1 MGSDLLVHAV
11 PRVLKEA
18 LVAWDHGTKTP
29 LPVRPKAQS
38 AAFTKTFNLAEKD
51 AFLQGHVV
59 DNRIVIP
66 VCFTYV
72 HSSEPHRGGSY
83 VQSTFLQKLAPK
95 LDMDGSLHM
104 SSIA

>member
-1 MGSDLLVHAV
+1 MTSDIRFLAV

-66 VCFTYV
+66 VRFTYV
-72 HSSEPHRGGSY
+72 HS
-83 VQSTFLQKLAPK
+83 LAPHQGET
-95 LDMDGSLHM
+95 LYNPRSYRNRHQSLT
-104 SSIA
+104 